1 MLCPLLALGALA
13 LSLAAPRPPSLQH
26 LNLGEM
32 LGLHPFGMLSS
43 DSGQAGSSPTPSP
56 SCNSSSSCLKFNIS
70 LLPSSPGR
78 DLLRRI
84 PEVLLQGLTNPCFC
98 PCHPP
103 TGAMEIQVP
112 DEPVVAL
119 FGRDATLHCSFS
131 PEANFSLDD
140 LSLIWQLTDTK
151 RLVHSF
157 SGGQDQLADQG
168 GGYAN
173 RTALF
178 YDQLAQG
185 NVSLL
190 LRRVEIS
197 DEGSFTCFV
206 RVRDYS
212 SAAVT
217 LQVAAPYSKPNMNLE
232 PNKDLKPGD
241 LAAVTCHASRGYPEA
256 SVLWQ
261 DSRGSNITENV
272 TTSQVANEEGLFDV
286 HSVLQVLV
294 EPSSTYSCLVRNPV
308 LQQETQA
315 SVTITGQHLAFP
327 AVALWVTVGLAI
339 CVVGLLAVLAYVCQ
353 KKIRQSCEEE
363 EENAGT
369 EEQDEEGEEP
379 KTALQLLK
387 SAESKDDNEEEID

>member
-1 MLCPLLALGALA
+1 LLLALGVLA
-13 LSLAAPRPPSLQH
+13 LSLA
-26 LNLGEM
+26 
-32 LGLHPFGMLSS
+32 
-43 DSGQAGSSPTPSP
+43 
-56 SCNSSSSCLKFNIS
+56 
-70 LLPSSPGR
+70 
-78 DLLRRI
+78 
-84 PEVLLQGLTNPCFC
+84 
-98 PCHPP
+98 
-103 TGAMEIQVP
+103 GAMDIQVP

-131 PEANFSLDD
+131 PEANFSLND
-140 LSLIWQLTDTK
+140 LTLIWHLTDTQ
-151 RLVHSF
+151 RSVHRF

-168 GGYAN
+168 SGYAN

-206 RVRDYS
+206 RVQDYN

-241 LAAVTCHASRGYPEA
+241 LAAVTCHASRGYPQAEA
-256 SVLWQ
+256 NVLWQ
-261 DSRGSNITENV
+261 DSHGSNITENI
-272 TTSQVANEEGLFDV
+272 TTFQVANEEGLFDV
-286 HSVLQVLV
+286 NSVLQVLV
-294 EPSSTYSCLVRNPV
+294 EPGSTYSCLVHNPV
-308 LQQETQA
+308 LQQETKA
-315 SVTITGQHLAFP
+315 SVTITGHHLAFP

-339 CVVGLLAVLAYVCQ
+339 CVAGLLAILLYICQ
-353 KKIRQSCEEE
+353 KKIRQSSEE

-379 KTALQLLK
+379 KTALQPLR
-387 SAESKDDNEEEID
+387 STE

>member
-1 MLCPLLALGALA
+1 A
-13 LSLAAPRPPSLQH
+13 
-26 LNLGEM
+26 
-32 LGLHPFGMLSS
+32 
-43 DSGQAGSSPTPSP
+43 
-56 SCNSSSSCLKFNIS
+56 
-70 LLPSSPGR
+70 
-78 DLLRRI
+78 
-84 PEVLLQGLTNPCFC
+84 
-98 PCHPP
+98 
-103 TGAMEIQVP
+103 GAMEIQVP

-119 FGRDATLHCSFS
+119 FGRDATLCCSFS

-217 LQVAAPYSKPNMNLE
+217 LQVA
-232 PNKDLKPGD
+232 
-241 LAAVTCHASRGYPEA
+241 
-256 SVLWQ
+256 
-261 DSRGSNITENV
+261 
-272 TTSQVANEEGLFDV
+272 
-286 HSVLQVLV
+286 
-294 EPSSTYSCLVRNPV
+294 
-308 LQQETQA
+308 
-315 SVTITGQHLAFP
+315 
-327 AVALWVTVGLAI
+327 
-339 CVVGLLAVLAYVCQ
+339 
-353 KKIRQSCEEE
+353 
-363 EENAGT
+363 
-369 EEQDEEGEEP
+369 GER
-379 KTALQLLK
+379 
-387 SAESKDDNEEEID
+387 